1 MAASSIPS
9 SDAELLPVLHL
20 LRKAPGVRFRR
31 LPFTFLKVAGAC
43 RYAKVDLRDYAR
55 ARLMSWY
62 TDCDGY
68 PAGRWRRSLGGDGRK
83 VTLHVFVLGRRR
95 GYLVDHID
103 GDKHNC
109 RRSNLRQVRPGVNAA
124 NRIDLKQARSGT
136 RGVHASKGGL
146 WHVSFAANHKTISL
160 GFHKELADARK
171 VVDPAM
177 AMIYGSGTRLTDGT
191 PFTEANFEAI
201 LNQAAAL
208 PTETIERLLIRTA
221 NLGDALSHKLRRDLL
236 ARFVIP

>member
-1 MAASSIPS
+1 MTAAPHR
-9 SDAELLPVLHL
+9 ARPQPFLFVPV
-20 LRKAPGVRFRR
+20 KGP
-31 LPFTFLKVAGAC
+31 C
-43 RYAKVDLRDYAR
+43 RYAKIDVRDYGR
-55 ARLMSWY
+55 ASAIAWH
-62 TDCDGY
+62 TSASGY
-68 PAGRWRRSLGGDGRK
+68 PVGRNRRDLGGDGRMIY
-83 VTLHVFVLGRRR
+83 LHVLVMGRKK
-95 GYLVDHID
+95 GYVVDHMD